1 MARGLSVSGVVNVS
15 VNISPLAA
23 GQRNFGV
30 ALLMGSSD
38 VIDVSERVRAY
49 RTLDGVA
56 SEFGTT
62 ASEFLAASLYF
73 SQSPQPNLLYIG
85 RWAQAAAPAI
95 LHGGVLLPTEQD
107 IAVWNAVTNGGFNIT
122 VGGAAKTVTG
132 LNFSGATNLNAV
144 AAIIQ
149 ADTDL
154 GGTVTVLWDSV
165 YDRFDIRSVAT
176 GATATLS
183 YATAPGAGTNIA
195 PMMRM
200 TSGTASVPVAGVAIE
215 TPLAAAQAAA
225 DRSGD
230 WYGISFVTAVPPTDQ
245 QLIDVS
251 AYIEGAS
258 RARMHAVTTMNTQVL
273 DPLITSDI
281 ASRLSVLKYKRSTV
295 QYSSGNPY
303 AVVSMLARAYTVNF
317 EATDT
322 TITLKFKQEPGI
334 AAENI
339 TESQNLTLRS
349 KHCNVFV
356 NFDNDTAILQE
367 GVMSNGYFFDEVH
380 GLDWQANAVQT
391 EVWNLLYQSQTKI
404 PQTNAG
410 ISQICAVVEN
420 ALTRGV
426 NNGLIAGGLWNGPN
440 MGTLRTGQALNK
452 GFYVFAQLVER
463 QPQADREA
471 RKAPPIQAAVKLAG
485 AVHFSDVIINV
496 NR

>member
-49 RTLDGVA
+49 RTLDEVA

-62 ASEFLAASLYF
+62 ASEFLAAELYF
-73 SQSPQPNLLYIG
+73 SQSPQPNLVYIG

-107 IAVWNAVTNGGFNIT
+107 IAVWNAVTNGGMTI
-122 VGGAAKTVTG
+122 VIGGVTKN
-132 LNFSGATNLNAV
+132 LTALDFSGATNLNGV
-144 AAIIQ
+144 AAIID
-149 ADTDL
+149 AAL
-154 GGTVTVLWDSV
+154 SGGSVTWDGI
-165 YDRFDIRSVAT
+165 YERFDIRSDAT
-176 GATATLS
+176 GSSAS
-183 YATAPGAGTNIA
+183 VGYATAPGSGTNIA
-195 PMMRM
+195 PMLRM
-200 TSGTASVPVAGVAIE
+200 TSGTASVPVAGVGVE

-230 WYGISFVTAVPPTDQ
+230 WYGISFVTSVQPTDN
-245 QLIDVS
+245 QLVDVS

-258 RARMHAVTTMNTQVL
+258 RARMHAVTTQNTQVL
-273 DPLITSDI
+273 DPLIANDI
-281 ASRLSVLKYKRSTV
+281 ASRLKALRYKRSTA
-295 QYSSGNPY
+295 QYCSGNPY

-322 TITLKFKQEPGI
+322 TITLKFKQEPGV
-334 AAENI
+334 AAEDL
-339 TESQNLTLRS
+339 TETQALTLRA
-349 KHCNVFV
+349 KNCNVFV
-356 NFDNDTAILQE
+356 NYDNDTAILQE

-391 EVWNLLYQSQTKI
+391 EVWNLLYQTPTKI
-404 PQTNAG
+404 PQTNSG
-410 ISQICAVVEN
+410 IAQICAVVEN

-426 NNGLIAGGLWNGPN
+426 NNGLIAGGQWNGPN
-440 MGTLRTGQALNK
+440 MGGLLRTGQALNK
-452 GFYVFAQLVER
+452 GFLVFAGLVEK
-463 QPQADREA
+463 QPQADRER
-471 RKAPPIQAAVKLAG
+471 RKAPPIQAAIKLAG
-485 AVHFSDVIINV
+485 AVHSADVIMNV

>member
-15 VNISPLAA
+15 VNISPIAA

-38 VIDVSERVRAY
+38 VIDVSERVRPY
-49 RTLDGVA
+49 RTLDEVA
-56 SEFGTT
+56 AEFGTT
-62 ASEFLAASLYF
+62 AAEFLAAELYF

-85 RWAQAAAPAI
+85 RWAQANYGGI

-107 IAVWNAVTNGGFNIT
+107 IAVWNAVTNGGMTIT
-122 VGGAAKTVTG
+122 VGGVVKNLTA
-132 LNFSGATNLNAV
+132 LDFSGATNLNGV
-144 AAIIQ
+144 AAIID
-149 ADTDL
+149 AALT
-154 GGTVTVLWDSV
+154 GASVTWDGV
-165 YDRFDIRSVAT
+165 NERFDVRTDAT
-176 GATATLS
+176 GTSATLS
-183 YATAPGAGTNIA
+183 YATPPGAGTSIA
-195 PMMRM
+195 AMARL
-200 TSGTASVPVAGVAIE
+200 TNGTASVPIGGGLLE
-215 TPLAAAQAAA
+215 TPLVAAQAAA

-230 WYGISFVTAVPPTDQ
+230 WYGISFVTAVQPTDN
-245 QLIDVS
+245 QLVDVS
-251 AYIEGAS
+251 AYIEGSA
-258 RARMHAVTTMNTQVL
+258 RARMHAITTQNTQVL
-273 DPLITSDI
+273 DPLIASDI
-281 ASRLSVLKYKRSTV
+281 ASRLKALRYKRSTV
-295 QYSSGNPY
+295 QYSSGNPR

-334 AAENI
+334 AAENL
-339 TESQNLTLRS
+339 TEAQALTLHA
-349 KHCNVFV
+349 KNCNVFV
-356 NFDNDTAILQE
+356 NYDNDTAILQE

-410 ISQICAVVEN
+410 ISQICATVEN

-426 NNGLIAGGLWNGPN
+426 NNGLIAPGLWNGPN
-440 MGTLRTGQALNK
+440 MGNLRTGMALLK
-452 GFYVFAQLVER
+452 GFYVFAGLVEK

-485 AVHFSDVIINV
+485 AVHFVDVIINV